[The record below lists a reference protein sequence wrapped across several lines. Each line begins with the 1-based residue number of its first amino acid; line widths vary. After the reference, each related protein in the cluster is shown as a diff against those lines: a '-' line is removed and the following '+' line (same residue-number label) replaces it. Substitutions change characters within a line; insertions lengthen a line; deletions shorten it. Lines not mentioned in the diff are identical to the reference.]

1 MSLFITFPSPLSR
14 VRMYHQGIHISVPQ
28 VLELR
33 RVAAFCAEK
42 KYSIFFLP
50 CHKSHIDYLT
60 FSWLIFRLVS
70 RSNLIAV
77 HPGHVANWI
86 RQL

>member
-1 MSLFITFPSPLSR
+1 
-14 VRMYHQGIHISVPQ
+14 MYNQGIHISIPQ

-33 RVAAFCAEK
+33 RVAAFCAER

-70 RSNLIAV
+70 LGLDVRILSDEATFRAYHFLTS
-77 HPGHVANWI
+77 
-86 RQL
+86 